1 MLIYYN
7 HFNEDNPMSLNTDHI
22 RLIFG
27 LKLKQLRQ
35 EKGLSL
41 SDLSQ
46 KSGLSVSYIN
56 EIEKGKKY
64 PKSDKIVSLAEAM
77 EVEYD
82 HLVSL
87 KLNKKLQ
94 PISELLN
101 SNFLTEIPF
110 DFFGIDP
117 ANLLEMLSDAPIK
130 LSAFINTIIEIGRN
144 YNMSVER
151 FYFAVL
157 RSYQEMHDNYFPEL
171 EAEADRFFSE
181 LGIDINTQL
190 DEFFLSNLLADKYQ
204 ISIEYFD
211 EEEYPT
217 IANIRSILL
226 PKKNKLMIN
235 KRISSDQ
242 RAFTMGR
249 EIGFIYMNLKERP
262 LTSSWVEINS
272 FDEVL
277 NNFKASYFAG
287 AILIRREKMIQK
299 LTHFFE
305 QESWQPE
312 LLGKMAEYFQAT
324 PETLYHRI
332 SNVLPKY
339 FGINKLFYLRFESM
353 VGKNNYSLTKEM
365 HLSKQHDP
373 HETQKEHYCRRW
385 VSLNILDDLSSKQ
398 LSNSYKKPLVDAQI
412 SEYTD
417 VDNQYFVMS
426 MARPLS
432 ILKQINVSVTLGF
445 EIDAQLKEKIRF
457 LNDEKIPI
465 RKVNQ
470 TCERC
475 SIFDCQERIAA
486 PIVLQKINQQSEMK
500 RILEEISEN

>member
-1 MLIYYN
+1 
-7 HFNEDNPMSLNTDHI
+7 MSLNTDHI

-46 KSGLSVSYIN
+46 KSGLSISYIN

-64 PKSDKIVSLAEAM
+64 PKSDKIVALAGAM
-77 EVEYD
+77 GIEYD

-94 PISELLN
+94 PISELLH

-117 ANLLEMLSDAPIK
+117 ANLLEMLSDAPVK

-157 RSYQEMHDNYFPEL
+157 RSYQEMHDNYFEEL
-171 EAEADRFFSE
+171 ENEADRF
-181 LGIDINTQL
+181 LALHQIPIHQQI
-190 DEFFLSNLLADKYQ
+190 DEFFLSNFLSDHYG

-211 EEEYPT
+211 EEDHPT
-217 IANIRSILL
+217 IGNIRSLFV
-226 PKKNKLMIN
+226 PKRHVLMIN

-249 EIGFIYMNLKERP
+249 EIGFMFMNLKERP

-287 AILIRREKMIQK
+287 AILIRREKLIQK
-299 LTHFFE
+299 LTDFF
-305 QESWQPE
+305 QQPTWHPE
-312 LLGKMAEYFQAT
+312 LLNKMTESFQAT

-332 SNVLPKY
+332 SNLLPKY
-339 FGINKLFYLRFESM
+339 FGINKFFYLRFESL
-353 VGKNNYSLTKEM
+353 VNSKVYSLTKEM

-373 HETQKEHYCRRW
+373 HETQKENYCRRW
-385 VSLNILDDLSSKQ
+385 VSLNILDELSARQNSG
-398 LSNSYKKPLVDAQI
+398 SYKRPVVDAQI
-412 SEYTD
+412 SDYQEAQ
-417 VDNQYFVMS
+417 NQYFVMS

-445 EIDAQLKEKIRF
+445 EVDANLRDKVAF
-457 LNDEKIPI
+457 LQDPAILV
-465 RKVNQ
+465 RQVNQ

-475 SIFDCQERIAA
+475 SIFDCQDRVAA
-486 PIVLQKINQQSEMK
+486 PIVLQKQNQQAEMK
-500 RILEEISEN
+500 KVLQRLSE

>member
-1 MLIYYN
+1 
-7 HFNEDNPMSLNTDHI
+7 MSLNTDHI

-46 KSGLSVSYIN
+46 KSGLSISYIN

-64 PKSDKIVSLAEAM
+64 PKSDKIVALAGAM
-77 EVEYD
+77 GIEYD

-94 PISELLN
+94 PISELLH

-117 ANLLEMLSDAPIK
+117 ANLLEMLSDAPVK

-157 RSYQEMHDNYFPEL
+157 RSYQEMHDNYFEEL
-171 EAEADRFFSE
+171 ENEADRFLEAHHVPVS
-181 LGIDINTQL
+181 QQV
-190 DEFFLSNLLADKYQ
+190 DEFYLSNLLADHYG

-211 EEEYPT
+211 EEDYPT
-217 IANIRSILL
+217 IANIRSLFV
-226 PKKNKLMIN
+226 PKRQVLMIN

-249 EIGFIYMNLKERP
+249 EIGFLYMNLKERP

-287 AILIRREKMIQK
+287 AILIRREKLIQK
-299 LTHFFE
+299 LTDFF
-305 QESWQPE
+305 QQTTWQPE
-312 LLGKMAEYFQAT
+312 LLGKMAEGFQAT

-339 FGINKLFYLRFESM
+339 FGINKFFYLRFESM
-353 VGKNNYSLTKEM
+353 VNSKNYSLTKEM

-373 HETQKEHYCRRW
+373 HETQKENYCRRW
-385 VSLNILDDLSSKQ
+385 VSLNILDELSARQ
-398 LSNSYKKPLVDAQI
+398 TAGVYKKPVVDAQI
-412 SEYTD
+412 SDYQEAA
-417 VDNQYFVMS
+417 NQYFVVS

-445 EIDAQLKEKIRF
+445 EMDANLKEKVSF
-457 LNDEKIPI
+457 LQDPSITV
-465 RKVNQ
+465 RQVNQ

-475 SIFDCQERIAA
+475 SIFDCQERVAA
-486 PIVLQKINQQSEMK
+486 PVVLQKQNQQAEMK
-500 RILEEISEN
+500 KVLQQLSE